1 MTGLHDG
8 LTALHSPK
16 VGLQMKSKCEKAF
29 SELKIFTL
37 IALAQS
43 MPYLLKGV
51 ANVHLLSI
59 EMYLN
64 DLSSLKRRPHLLER
78 KISNQ
83 SFREG
88 SFNELIQ
95 LCTTDFGQGW
105 FTAFGLFFGSYFRSL
120 WFLGNR
126 FNSTML
132 CSYDQLGDDGEEKS
146 QIAADAFTIKQFWWV
161 KDSVGQTY
169 STATEKRP
177 LSWGSRA

>member
-43 MPYLLKGV
+43 MLYLLKGV

-105 FTAFGLFFGSYFRSL
+105 FTAFGLFFCTYFRSL
-120 WFLGNR
+120 
-126 FNSTML
+126 
-132 CSYDQLGDDGEEKS
+132 
-146 QIAADAFTIKQFWWV
+146 
-161 KDSVGQTY
+161 
-169 STATEKRP
+169 
-177 LSWGSRA
+177 